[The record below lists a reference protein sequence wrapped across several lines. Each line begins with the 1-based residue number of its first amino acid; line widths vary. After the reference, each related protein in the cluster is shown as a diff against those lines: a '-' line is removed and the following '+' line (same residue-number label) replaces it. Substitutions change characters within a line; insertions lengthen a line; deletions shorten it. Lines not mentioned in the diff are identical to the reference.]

1 METGERSDL
10 VSLWTTMP
18 THLNLLLLEDSPYD
32 AELILETLREA
43 GFELNVRLT
52 DSQAT
57 YLRELD
63 QPPDLILSDFSMP
76 QFTAREA
83 LRLMNERGLDIPFIV
98 VSGCIGPDMAVDCM
112 KAGASDYLLKDHLTR
127 LGHAVSQALER
138 KRVSEPM
145 IAVHN
150 RERGIHKLG
159 AANEVRH
166 ILLVP
171 LLLCLLGSTMS
182 SCAKISEVINTPQ
195 IKRAENADTRN
206 TPEKTSAGNS
216 EKSNPPEITSAEHSD
231 RSQMPEIKKADKAR
245 TIKTKEWVGHHR
257 EELATRRGP
266 PSHEAPLAHGGRSL
280 VYQQQRGSANQ
291 RHPRCRTVFIT
302 DAQGMIQAAADYAC

>member
-1 METGERSDL
+1 
-10 VSLWTTMP
+10 MP
-18 THLNLLLLEDSPYD
+18 THLNLLLLEDSPND
-32 AELILETLREA
+32 AELMLETLREA
-43 GFELNVRLT
+43 GFELTVRHI
-52 DSQAT
+52 DSQAA

-83 LRLMNERGLDIPFIV
+83 LRLMNERGLDIPFIII
-98 VSGCIGPDMAVDCM
+98 SGCIGEEMAVDCM

-127 LGHAVSQALER
+127 LGDVVSQALER
-138 KRVSEPM
+138 KRVIEPM
-145 IAVHN
+145 IAAHTG
-150 RERGIHKLG
+150 ERHVQKLG
-159 AANEVRH
+159 AANEVGH
-166 ILLVP
+166 ILWVP

-182 SCAKISEVINTPQ
+182 SCAKISEVMNPPQ
-195 IKRAENADTRN
+195 IQRAENSDIRN
-206 TPEKTSAGNS
+206 TPKRTSAGNS
-216 EKSNPPEITSAEHSD
+216 ENSNPPEITSAEHSD
-231 RSQMPEIKKADKAR
+231 RSQMSEIEKADKAR

-257 EELATRRGP
+257 AELATRRGP

-280 VYQQQRGSANQ
+280 VYQQQRGSGNQ